1 MLHKV
6 DTIENSFG
14 RRRQFVQEYIEQQ
27 VNPKREALMS
37 HIAKIHE
44 RITEVQETSKV
55 IAKDL
60 AVEMRAVDG
69 RL

>member
-6 DTIENSFG
+6 DTIENAFG
-14 RRRQFVQEYIEQQ
+14 RRKEFIERYIQEQ

-37 HIAKIHE
+37 HIS
-44 RITEVQETSKV
+44 RINQRIGEIEETSKV

-60 AVEMRAVDG
+60 AVEMRAVD
-69 RL
+69 

>member
-1 MLHKV
+1 M
-6 DTIENSFG
+6 
-14 RRRQFVQEYIEQQ
+14 
-27 VNPKREALMS
+27 A

>member
-37 HIAKIHE
+37 HISKIHE